1 MLRKKGIQIY
11 IFIGFIC
18 YTVQIQTSVPEDM
31 KGNTCTND
39 RQSFLNMNVKFIFYI
54 FAAIVLMT
62 FLFVVI

>member
-1 MLRKKGIQIY
+1 MLRKKEYRY
-11 IFIGFIC
+11 ILIGFIY

-31 KGNTCTND
+31 EGNTRTND

>member
-1 MLRKKGIQIY
+1 MLRKKEYRY
-11 IFIGFIC
+11 IIIGFIY

-31 KGNTCTND
+31 EGNTCTND